1 MSYSH
6 TARSTFTIAAWS
18 ESVITDI
25 DGEGAT
31 AGGTYYPAR
40 GATRAAVEYSYAG
53 DIEGT
58 STVAYLIA
66 YKADAA
72 PVLGLE
78 RFEGSIGGHDG
89 TCVFQHLGRQDQG
102 SVSAR
107 IEVVPGMGTGGLID
121 LRGSAELSI
130 AGPSEGGYEFVLSY
144 DVG

>member
-6 TARSTFTIAAWS
+6 TARGTFSIASWS
-18 ESVITDI
+18 ESVVVDI
-25 DGEGAT
+25 DGEGTT
-31 AGGTYYPAR
+31 AGDTYYPTR
-40 GATRAAVEYSYAG
+40 GATRATVAYSYSG

-58 STVAYLIA
+58 SSVIYLIA

-89 TCVFQHLGRQDQG
+89 TCVFQHIGSQDQG

-107 IEVVPGMGTGGLID
+107 IEVVLGMGTGGLTD
-121 LRGSAELSI
+121 LRGSADLSI
-130 AGPSEGGYEFVLSY
+130 AGPGDSGY
-144 DVG
+144 

>member
-6 TARSTFTIAAWS
+6 SARGKFSIASWS
-18 ESVITDI
+18 ESVIVDI
-25 DGEGAT
+25 DGEGTT
-31 AGGTYYPAR
+31 AGDTYYPAR
-40 GATRAAVEYSYAG
+40 GATRATVAYSYSG

-58 STVAYLIA
+58 STVVYLIA
-66 YKADAA
+66 YKTDAA

-89 TCVFQHLGRQDQG
+89 TCVFQHIGSQDQG

-121 LRGSAELSI
+121 LCGSADLSI
-130 AGPSEGGYEFVLSY
+130 AGPGDNGYDFVLSY

>member
-6 TARSTFTIAAWS
+6 TARGKFSIAAWS
-18 ESVITDI
+18 ESMIVDI
-25 DGEGAT
+25 DGEGTT
-31 AGGTYYPAR
+31 AGDAYYPTR
-40 GATRAAVEYSYAG
+40 GANRATVAYSYSG

-58 STVAYLIA
+58 STVVYLIA

-89 TCVFQHLGRQDQG
+89 TCVFQHIGSQDQG

-107 IEVVPGMGTGGLID
+107 IEVVPGMGTGGLVD
-121 LRGSAELSI
+121 LRGSADLSI
-130 AGPSEGGYEFVLSY
+130 AGPDDSGYEFVLSY